1 MTPEIVRRAKGKGLA
16 AVTAYDYPTARLLD
30 EAGVE
35 ILLVGDSLGMVVL
48 GLPDTTGVVLND
60 ILHHVRAVGR
70 GVSHSL
76 VVADLPINTYDS
88 PDEAVANSQKLAAAG
103 AHAVKLEGGQSKS
116 AQIQAITES
125 GIAVMGHIGMLPQH
139 IREEGGYHLKGK
151 TDAEKQ
157 FLVNEAKAVEAAGA
171 FAVVLE
177 LVRSNVASEITRTI
191 SIPTIGIG
199 SGLECDGQILV
210 FHDLVGYSPWFIPK
224 HVQPQ
229 AKVGEE
235 ITRAAKA
242 FIARVKEKKP
252 EAGGFGNR

>member
-1 MTPEIVRRAKGKGLA
+1 VNRITPEVVRRQKGHGVT

-35 ILLVGDSLGMVVL
+35 VLLVGDSLGMVVL
-48 GLPDTTGVVLND
+48 GLPDTTGVVLDD

-70 GVSHSL
+70 GASRSL
-76 VVADLPINTYDS
+76 VVADLPINTYNS
-88 PDEAVANSQKLAAAG
+88 PREAVFSARKLAEAG
-103 AHAVKLEGGQSKS
+103 AHAVKLEGGQSEKE
-116 AQIQAITES
+116 QIRAITES

-151 TDAEKQ
+151 TEAERQ
-157 FLVNEAKAVEAAGA
+157 FLLDEAKAVEAAGA

-177 LVRSNVASEITRTI
+177 LVRSGVAGEITRTI

-199 SGLECDGQILV
+199 SGPECDGQILV
-210 FHDLVGYSPWFIPK
+210 FHDLVGYSPWFVPK

-229 AKVGEE
+229 AKIGEE
-235 ITRAAKA
+235 IIRAAKA
-242 FIARVKEKKP
+242 FIAGVKGKKP
-252 EAGGFGNR
+252 EARS

>member
-1 MTPEIVRRAKGKGLA
+1 VNRITPDVVRRAKGKGVT

-35 ILLVGDSLGMVVL
+35 VLLVGDSLGMVVL
-48 GLPDTTGVVLND
+48 GLPDTTGVVLDD
-60 ILHHVRAVGR
+60 ILHHVRAVSR
-70 GVSHSL
+70 GVSRSL
-76 VVADLPINTYDS
+76 VVADLPINTYNN
-88 PDEAVANSQKLAAAG
+88 PPEAVLSARRLADAG
-103 AHAVKLEGGQSKS
+103 ANAVKLEGGQSEME
-116 AQIQAITES
+116 QIRAITES
-125 GIAVMGHIGMLPQH
+125 GIAVIGHIGMLPQH

-157 FLVNEAKAVEAAGA
+157 FLLDEAKAVEAAGA

-177 LVRSNVASEITRTI
+177 LVRPSVAGEITRTI

-199 SGLECDGQILV
+199 SGSDCDGQILV

-235 ITRAAKA
+235 IIRAAKA
-242 FIARVKEKKP
+242 FIAGVKS
-252 EAGGFGNR
+252 R

>member
-1 MTPEIVRRAKGKGLA
+1 VNRMTPEIVRGTKGQGLA
-16 AVTAYDYPTARLLD
+16 ALTAYDYPTARLLD

-48 GLPDTTGVVLND
+48 GLPDTTGVVLSD
-60 ILHHVRAVGR
+60 VLHHVRAVSR
-70 GVSHSL
+70 GVSRAL
-76 VVADLPINTYDS
+76 VVADLPINTYET
-88 PDEAVANSQKLAAAG
+88 PDQAVTNARKLAEAG

-116 AQIQAITES
+116 AQIRAITGS

-139 IREEGGYHLKGK
+139 IREEGGYHRKGK

-157 FLVNEAKAVEAAGA
+157 FLINEAKAVEDAGA

-177 LVRSNVASEITRTI
+177 LVRSNVAGEITRTI

-224 HVQPQ
+224 HVRPQ

-235 ITRAAKA
+235 IMRAARM
-242 FIARVKEKKP
+242 FITKVKNP
-252 EAGGFGNR
+252 ES